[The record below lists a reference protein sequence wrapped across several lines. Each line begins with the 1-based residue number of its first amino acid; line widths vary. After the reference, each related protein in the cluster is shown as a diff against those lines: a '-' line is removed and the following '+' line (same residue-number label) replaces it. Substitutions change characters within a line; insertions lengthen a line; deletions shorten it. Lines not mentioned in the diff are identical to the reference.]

1 MKGPY
6 MTDRFEPAPPLPPEL
21 PAPEDDGAADHLPGM
36 TLPRLRLASTGGS
49 EEDVAGLAS
58 GGLVLFVFPGM
69 GPPSEADPPGWR
81 DTSGAYGCTQE
92 SCGFRDRHD
101 AFSDLGFRVA
111 GLSAQAPERQLEA
124 ARRLHLPYP
133 LLADP
138 DRAIGGHLNL
148 PTFSVDGSVYYK
160 RLTLVARAGRIVR
173 VFYPVFPPDEHPA
186 DVLAWI
192 VRNP

>member
-1 MKGPY
+1 
-6 MTDRFEPAPPLPPEL
+6 MTDRFEPAPPLPPDL
-21 PAPEDDGAADHLPGM
+21 PAPEDDGAADHLLETM
-36 TLPRLRLASTGGS
+36 LPRLRLTSTS
-49 EEDVAGLAS
+49 RNEVDLADLAS

-81 DTSGAYGCTQE
+81 ETPGAYGCTQE

-101 AFSDLGFRVA
+101 AFGDLGFRVA
-111 GLSAQAPERQLEA
+111 GLSAQAPGRQLEA

-138 DRAIGGHLNL
+138 DRAIGRHLNL
-148 PTFSVDGSVYYK
+148 PTFSVDGSVYYQ

-173 VFYPVFPPDEHPA
+173 VFYPVFPPDEHPD

-192 VRNP
+192 ARNA